1 MYTVTTSP
9 TFTWPELMVTMITVH
24 RGTRSENIPRH
35 QLHTAVIA
43 TFESADIG
51 QYPSAASDPTKARIP
66 TTVDTN
72 ARCVDWN
79 LPARATIVNL
89 VCPSTQAQDL
99 QCAAIR
105 AGLKQPLVVTR
116 RNTFRFVQVA
126 MGDPFDVSRLALGAM
141 TLH

>member
-43 TFESADIG
+43 TFESANIG

-105 AGLKQPLVVTR
+105 TGLKQPLVVTR
-116 RNTFRFVQVA
+116 RNTFRFMQVA
-126 MGDPFDVSRLALGAM
+126 MDDPFVPY
-141 TLH
+141 TEVP